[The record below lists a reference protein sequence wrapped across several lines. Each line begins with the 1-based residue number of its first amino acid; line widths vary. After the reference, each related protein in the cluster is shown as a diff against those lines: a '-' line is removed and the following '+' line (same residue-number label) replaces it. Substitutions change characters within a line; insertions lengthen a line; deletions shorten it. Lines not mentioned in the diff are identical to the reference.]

1 MVRVYISP
9 EQYLELEL
17 TSPVKHEYIDG
28 EIFAMSGASDYRPE
42 LILHFKG
49 KTARE

>member
-1 MVRVYISP
+1 MVVLKDDSYISP

-28 EIFAMSGASDYRPE
+28 EIFAMGGLVIPMPP
-42 LILHFKG
+42 
-49 KTARE
+49 